1 MIFRISA
8 STLALLLTLGCAAN
22 VPRQEL
28 QQATSA
34 YEAVA
39 ASSEPLLVELAAA
52 ERRNYVDGLEPADV
66 LRQEDVVVPRRFHPA
81 RAAYFSV
88 IGEPALTAAVRR
100 GLGVTG
106 AYFRTLSVLA
116 EGGDLEAAK
125 AQLRVLS
132 HSVAA
137 LATTATGGAAAPM
150 GVAALALEPLVD
162 RWALAESAAELRRL
176 VAEGAPKLD
185 ELLAGMQEASAAMYR
200 TLKTAP
206 ENAAEGALLE
216 NPGARRAALLQIAEY
231 NVMVSNYVQ
240 LLGGLRDATRSL
252 AAAALAPDSGVT
264 LASLAATS
272 QSLLTD
278 AQVASRA
285 IAVVRARGV
294 TP

>member
-1 MIFRISA
+1 M
-8 STLALLLTLGCAAN
+8 ALLLTLGCAAN

-52 ERRNYVDGLEPADV
+52 ERRNYLDGLEPAEV
-66 LRQEDVVVPRRFHPA
+66 LRQEDVVVPRDFHPA
-81 RAAYFSV
+81 RAAYFSM

-106 AYFRTLSVLA
+106 DYFRTLSFLA
-116 EGGDLEAAK
+116 EGGDLETAK
-125 AQLRVLS
+125 TQLRVLS
-132 HSVAA
+132 RSVAA
-137 LATTATGGAAAPM
+137 LATAATSGAAAPM
-150 GVAALALEPLVD
+150 GAAALALEPLVD
-162 RWALAESAAELRRL
+162 RWARAESAAELRRL

-185 ELLAGMQEASAAMYR
+185 ELLARMQDASTAMYR
-200 TLKTAP
+200 TLRTAP
-206 ENAAEGALLE
+206 QNAAEGALLE

-231 NVMVSNYVQ
+231 NVMVSNFVQ

-264 LASLAATS
+264 LASLAAAS
-272 QSLLTD
+272 QSLLID

-285 IAVVRARGV
+285 IAVVRTRGV